1 MGEDARYFA
10 RIREDRIPKIKY
22 VVIYREAP
30 ISRITHSA
38 KVKAIKQYKH
48 TNKKINYFDGS
59 AIKLPETFILE
70 DINQN
75 AMRSQSVILSRN
87 VQ

>member
-1 MGEDARYFA
+1 M
-10 RIREDRIPKIKY
+10 
-22 VVIYREAP
+22 VIYREAP

-75 AMRSQSVILSRN
+75 AMRSQRDTALKKPTSAKMVADLF
-87 VQ
+87 